1 MKFGQL
7 LEHLKNT
14 FYLQNNGKNGAERL
28 VPDLFFFKKKKR
40 SFTRGESKWLAASFQ
55 YISIAFNLAY
65 RINKLYKTLRL
76 LIQRYAQFWFF
87 RKGPGT
93 IFSTYF
99 FFWDFSRKIFFRLYS
114 INWPHFIAWLP
125 LLFKILDH
133 MCITIVC
140 FPGCDVCFLGYNFEV
155 NLIFLIK
162 PFFYMTKNSWQTFNG
177 PEDEKAFVVK

>member
-14 FYLQNNGKNGAERL
+14 FYLQNNGKNEAERL
-28 VPDLFFFKKKKR
+28 VPDLFFFFKKKR

-99 FFWDFSRKIFFRLYS
+99 FFEIFQEKYFSGYILLTDHISLPDYLYFLRYW
-114 INWPHFIAWLP
+114 IICVLQ
-125 LLFKILDH
+125 LFASRVVTFVSLV
-133 MCITIVC
+133 ITLKLTLS
-140 FPGCDVCFLGYNFEV
+140 F
-155 NLIFLIK
+155 
-162 PFFYMTKNSWQTFNG
+162 
-177 PEDEKAFVVK
+177 